1 MMYTMKL
8 RNYIV
13 TLLAAMTV
21 VACQDSDVVEN
32 YYKTGDIVVNANIP
46 TTRTAYT
53 SENGV
58 TKVTWVKDDAIGLV
72 TNKQKNLR
80 YTATSSGANAQFVGY
95 GEALNVAEG
104 DTVWAYYP
112 MEHDSME
119 EQHKVSF
126 YLNGGQDLSS
136 GLAPYD
142 NMVAT
147 GVVKDGEVN
156 LQFKHLSAV
165 LRVTVPTSLL
175 QDDTGTR
182 KVLTLES
189 TSPVAGYNGSLDL
202 KTGDFTIKDELKR
215 IDYHID
221 KEIGDTSVV
230 VCNIALLPQPAGSII
245 TIGKFIEGS
254 HTEVLH
260 MVKLSDEGMQAG
272 YVYTVTIDDEGIFEQ
287 AEIDR
292 EALMALYKATGG
304 DNWTNNTNWGSDKPL
319 SEWYGVKTTTYGSV
333 RILNLDG
340 NNLTGTLPPELGNL
354 AHLTQL
360 SLCGNPITGGVPD
373 ELSKLK
379 QLERVYFNLS
389 TLSGPLPL
397 CFTQC
402 ERLRALDFIGNKF
415 TGSIPK
421 EYAEL
426 MNRGVDIVTA
436 DNRLSGFVPE
446 EVMQTEYWKYH
457 WGMLISGNQF
467 YLPDFLH
474 IPKVKAMT
482 IDRNQV
488 ESHYEENKLTILFVW
503 SETCG
508 TSLKLIPILNE
519 YYKNYKEK
527 GLDIISHTPGWWSES
542 VDQFVEQQEIKYPVI
557 MDVIEDVD
565 QRLTGIYDGKSTTYP
580 GNIVGV
586 IVGID
591 AQKRVLFTNL
601 THSVEYIQG
610 FIDNTFSDEEPKEL
624 YTSTDYSND
633 GEVTLLQAATEGR
646 GIDLVF
652 MGDGY
657 TDRLHADGTYD
668 EHMRKGMEAIF
679 MEEPYKS
686 HRHLFNVYCVDV
698 VSPNEEYTA
707 HAKTAMECCFGEGTE
722 VAGNDAV
729 ALKYALKALSH
740 ERMENAVISVVVNAP
755 GNSGTCYMFNP
766 RYESDYNNGLS
777 IAYSTV
783 RDAGESYIQ
792 VIQHEVGG
800 HGFGKLGDEYY
811 YSDKGHIT
819 YDELTSLNEMTKW
832 GWYRNVSADNDL
844 NTIKWKHFINDPRYA
859 RENLGAYE
867 GAFTYITGA
876 YRPTMQSIMN
886 QNIGGFNAPSRE
898 AIYYRINKLA
908 YGDSWEYDY
917 ETFVQHDLAHRTTTR
932 STATEAKPFVTAP
945 PVVVKKHWSELL
957 K

>member
-1 MMYTMKL
+1 MYTMKL
-8 RNYIV
+8 RNYIA
-13 TLLAAMTV
+13 TLLAAMTI
-21 VACQDSDVVEN
+21 VACQDSDVVGN
-32 YYKTGDIVVNANIP
+32 YYKAGDIVVNANIS

-58 TKVTWVKDDAIGLV
+58 TKVTWVEDDAIGLV
-72 TNKQKNLR
+72 TNKQKNLY
-80 YTATSSGANAQFVGY
+80 YTATTSGANTQFVGC
-95 GEALNVAEG
+95 GEELTATEG

-112 MEHDSME
+112 MGYDSME
-119 EQHKVSF
+119 EQHKISF
-126 YLNGGQDLSS
+126 GLNGGQYLSK

-142 NMVAT
+142 NMIAT

-156 LQFKHLSAV
+156 LQFKHLLAV

-175 QDDTGTR
+175 QDEMGAR
-182 KVLTLES
+182 KSLKLES
-189 TSPVAGYNGSLDL
+189 TSPVAGSDGSLDL
-202 KTGDFTIKDELKR
+202 RTGEFTVKDESKMIEYY
-215 IDYHID
+215 IDE
-221 KEIGDTSVV
+221 EIGDTTVV
-230 VCNIALLPQPAGSII
+230 VCNIAMLPQPAGSVIS
-245 TIGKFIEGS
+245 IGKHIEGS
-254 HTEVLH
+254 HTENLCT
-260 MVKLSDEGMQAG
+260 VKLSDEGMQAG
-272 YVYTVTIDDEGIFEQ
+272 YVYTTTIGDEGIFEQ
-287 AEIDR
+287 AAIDR
-292 EALMALYKATGG
+292 EALMAFYKATGG
-304 DNWTNNTNWGSDKPL
+304 DNWTNKTNWGTDKPL
-319 SEWYGVKTTTYGSV
+319 SEWYGVKTTTFGSV

-354 AHLTQL
+354 AHLAQL
-360 SLCGNPITGGVPD
+360 SLCQNNFTGGVPD
-373 ELSKLK
+373 ELGKLK
-379 QLERVYFNLS
+379 QLERVNFNLS

-402 ERLRALDFIGNKF
+402 ERLISLDFLGNKF

-421 EYAEL
+421 EYAEM
-426 MNRGVDIVTA
+426 MNRGVNIVTA
-436 DNRLSGFVPE
+436 GNRLSGHIPE
-446 EVMQTEYWKYH
+446 EVMQTEYWKYN
-457 WGMLISGNQF
+457 WAMLFSDNQF
-467 YLPDFLH
+467 YAPDFLH
-474 IPKVKAMT
+474 IPEVKAMA
-482 IDRNQV
+482 IDRNLV
-488 ESHYEENKLTILFVW
+488 ESHYEKNKMTILFVW

-508 TSLKLIPILNE
+508 TSLELIPILNE
-519 YYKNYKEK
+519 YYKNYKDK

-542 VDQFVEQQEIKYPVI
+542 VDQFVEQHEMKFPVI

-565 QRLTGIYDGKSTTYP
+565 QRLTGIYDGKSFTYT
-580 GNIVGV
+580 GSVSGV

-591 AQKRVLFTNL
+591 AQKRVMFTNL
-601 THSVEYIQG
+601 THPLDYIRG
-610 FIDNTFSDEEPKEL
+610 SIDNTFADEEPKEL

-633 GEVTLLQAATEGR
+633 GQVTLLQAATEGQ

-657 TDRLHADGTYD
+657 TDRMHADGTYD

-729 ALKYALKALSH
+729 ALKYALKALPH
-740 ERMENAVISVVVNAP
+740 ERMENAVVSVVVNAP
-755 GNSGTCYMFNP
+755 GNSGTCYM
-766 RYESDYNNGLS
+766 YEPLYDSDYNNGIS
-777 IAYSTV
+777 IAYTTV

-811 YSDKGHIT
+811 YSDKGQISS
-819 YDELTSLNEMTKW
+819 DEWTKLNEMAKW

-844 NTIKWKHFINDPRYA
+844 NTIKWKHFIDDPRYA
-859 RENLGAYE
+859 HENLGAYE
-867 GAFTYITGA
+867 GAFTFITGA

-886 QNIGGFNAPSRE
+886 QNIEGFNAPSRE

-908 YGDSWEYDY
+908 YGNNWEYDY
-917 ETFVQHDLAHRTTTR
+917 ETFVQHDLSHRTTTR
-932 STATEAKPFVTAP
+932 GTSAIEKEPFVTAP
-945 PVVVKKHWSELL
+945 PVHVKKHWSELL